1 MVDEALPPVASGPY
15 PSAQGQ
21 RLTGAE
27 GEDLRAVP
35 PGPRH
40 AQRMLVLQAQWL
52 EETLSNARRVL
63 HAQDPFLQALQSQ
76 SDAAPPG
83 AVACVSW

>member
-1 MVDEALPPVASGPY
+1 MLDEALPRVASWPY

-21 RLTGAE
+21 HLQGAE
-27 GEDLRAVP
+27 DEDLRAVP

-40 AQRMLVLQAQWL
+40 AQRMFVLQAQWL
-52 EETLSNARRVL
+52 DETLSNARRVL

-76 SDAAPPG
+76 RDAAPPV
-83 AVACVSW
+83 AVAFVSW